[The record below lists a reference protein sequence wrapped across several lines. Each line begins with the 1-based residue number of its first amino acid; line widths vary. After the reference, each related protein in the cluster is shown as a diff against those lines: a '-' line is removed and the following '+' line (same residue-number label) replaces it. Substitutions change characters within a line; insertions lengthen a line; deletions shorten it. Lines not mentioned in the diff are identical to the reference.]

1 MRLVSPWRDIRECP
15 LHGCCLSKQSNSA
28 YHNTGGGE
36 SVATKIFVDAGH
48 GGPDP
53 GAVGNGVTEQAVNL
67 NVARELARLLYEGG
81 YEVMQYRTTRDENV
95 LSNKNAD
102 L

>member
-1 MRLVSPWRDIRECP
+1 M
-15 LHGCCLSKQSNSA
+15 
-28 YHNTGGGE
+28 
-36 SVATKIFVDAGH
+36 ATKIFVDPGH

-53 GAVGNGVTEQAVNL
+53 GAVGNGVVEQAVNL
-67 NVARELARLLYEGG
+67 NVANELSRLLRANG